1 MKKFTDKTQLILDQV
16 QAGEQAIAMQAN
28 RYHQAQG
35 AKVGNACNRLN
46 GSKKLYD
53 QCVYDE
59 TYKKKDRGISEQ
71 RATAEDVR
79 GIKDTSGLIA
89 FFKSLMK
96 KKDDDEE
103 NGVNENYDQLDE
115 GPGKVIKDFFVNLFK
130 KPKNPLPDADNI
142 PDEIPGVDS
151 GVLARIGGTTVTPK
165 TVTPKTVT
173 PKTDAPKKPKTD
185 DADEF
190 ENDATIRA
198 KKVLA
203 RARAGDD
210 LKRAVSGFDPAAT
223 DDRSFAQTILPKIL
237 GGRPNPG
244 WQMSSTKRAEAAS
257 RLIQNRETGLL
268 TPGQSKRFKLI
279 SPESGPTYRGLRKT
293 GKIGLGTAAGA
304 DIGTSILDLRDTS
317 LGKDGRDI
325 FDTRVP
331 AIPRTAARLAAT
343 GFDYVTNNNIA
354 TTALND
360 LSNVARDI
368 VLGNV
373 PKEWGG
379 YTNADKKMIRGMQT
393 PPATTPA
400 PKNNKKN

>member
-151 GVLARIGGTTVTPK
+151 GVLARIGDT

-173 PKTDAPKKPKTD
+173 PKTDAPKKPKTEKPKTD

-244 WQMSSTKRAEAAS
+244 
-257 RLIQNRETGLL
+257 
-268 TPGQSKRFKLI
+268 
-279 SPESGPTYRGLRKT
+279 
-293 GKIGLGTAAGA
+293 
-304 DIGTSILDLRDTS
+304 
-317 LGKDGRDI
+317 
-325 FDTRVP
+325 
-331 AIPRTAARLAAT
+331 
-343 GFDYVTNNNIA
+343 
-354 TTALND
+354 
-360 LSNVARDI
+360 
-368 VLGNV
+368 
-373 PKEWGG
+373 
-379 YTNADKKMIRGMQT
+379 
-393 PPATTPA
+393 
-400 PKNNKKN
+400 

>member
-28 RYHQAQG
+28 RYHQQKG
-35 AKVGNACNRLN
+35 AGIENKCSKHTK
-46 GSKKLYD
+46 GSPLYQ
-53 QCVYDE
+53 QCMYDAMYQTE
-59 TYKKKDRGISEQ
+59 DISEQ